1 MRNAK
6 RECIKANG
14 FPYDHFHGVQY
25 GATKADSV
33 RDRAKNAILI
43 DDNEKVRAG
52 WHLGKTID
60 PTQTNVIEELLRLL
74 MKGE

>member
-1 MRNAK
+1 MREAK
-6 RECIKANG
+6 RAWLEKWG
-14 FPYDHFHGVQY
+14 FIYDHFHGLQY
-25 GATKADSV
+25 GAPKADRV
-33 RDRAKNAILI
+33 RDRAKHAILI

-52 WHLGKTID
+52 WHLGKTVG